1 MFPFP
6 NQTDIVSLIFPT
18 FQHEQICSIETK
30 NSQIVKIAVLTI
42 FLFVL
47 K

>member
-6 NQTDIVSLIFPT
+6 NQAGIVSLIFPAL
-18 FQHEQICSIETK
+18 QHKQIYSIETK